1 MTQGMKIDFFLD
13 GPFMTPRMKLDRET
27 LGGLAD
33 MFRTNASSIGTGSG
47 VIQDRFSPT
56 MGRHRSN
63 PLFNGHGGHMAP
75 QPQSQFDL
83 GVKPF
88 MKTNHGQNQ
97 HFHNQNQSHPSQ
109 QQAQSK
115 DMPPRFIKKGQL
127 NADEVR
133 AGGFATQQPHAV
145 CPISLRPAHSFPVN
159 KNQVPKLQPQ
169 IPTKCTA
176 TPHPD
181 PSSWT
186 DAVSTSS
193 VPRLSFISLLTHLY
207 LRGVLPFTA
216 VICNALVSAPVTRE
230 DLQGSSSHVLLG
242 GDVHRLCEVQHWP
255 MKPSVSVP
263 LFFLGTPTPFSTQY
277 FVRY

>member
-1 MTQGMKIDFFLD
+1 MTQGMRMDFFLD
-13 GPFMTPRMKLDRET
+13 GPFMPPRMKLDRET

-33 MFRTNASSIGTGSG
+33 MFGQMPGSGIGTGPG

-75 QPQSQFDL
+75 PPQSQFDL

-88 MKTNHGQNQ
+88 MKTNQGQNQ

-169 IPTKCTA
+169 ISTMIPLSAQPPRTQTPPLGQVCIVLYCIVLYCIVFVTCTGLIGTA
-176 TPHPD
+176 THVYPPV
-181 PSSWT
+181 P
-186 DAVSTSS
+186 AVLQTS
-193 VPRLSFISLLTHLY
+193 FDLLICY
-207 LRGVLPFTA
+207 LNV
-216 VICNALVSAPVTRE
+216 
-230 DLQGSSSHVLLG
+230 
-242 GDVHRLCEVQHWP
+242 
-255 MKPSVSVP
+255 
-263 LFFLGTPTPFSTQY
+263 
-277 FVRY
+277 

>member
-1 MTQGMKIDFFLD
+1 MTQGMRMDFFLD
-13 GPFMTPRMKLDRET
+13 GPFMPPRMKLDRET

-33 MFRTNASSIGTGSG
+33 MFGQMPGSGIGTGPG

-75 QPQSQFDL
+75 PPQSQFDL

-88 MKTNHGQNQ
+88 MKTNQGQNQ

-169 IPTKCTA
+169 ISTMIPLSAQPPRTQTPPLGQLQKNLFKSVVPKLRPADRIQPA
-176 TPHPD
+176 TSFWVAPQNM
-181 PSSWT
+181 
-186 DAVSTSS
+186 S
-193 VPRLSFISLLTHLY
+193 VVYSNRPAQEYDIVKL
-207 LRGVLPFTA
+207 
-216 VICNALVSAPVTRE
+216 
-230 DLQGSSSHVLLG
+230 
-242 GDVHRLCEVQHWP
+242 
-255 MKPSVSVP
+255 
-263 LFFLGTPTPFSTQY
+263 
-277 FVRY
+277 